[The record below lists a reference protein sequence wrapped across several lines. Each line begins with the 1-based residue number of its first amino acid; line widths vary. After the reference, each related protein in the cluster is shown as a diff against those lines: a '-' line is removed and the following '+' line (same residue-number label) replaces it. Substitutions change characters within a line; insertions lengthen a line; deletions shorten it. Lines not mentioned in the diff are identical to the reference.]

1 MKQLDITIGIT
12 AFNAEETLA
21 AAIESA
27 LAQDR
32 ETFEIIVVNDASEDG
47 TAAIAGQFEKRD
59 PRVRVLKTP
68 RNSGVA
74 AARNIIVREARGDF
88 IAFFDDDDVSAPDR
102 LRRQCERIIA
112 YENTFAKGAPVI
124 CHAARHQRYPD
135 GSLRYEPTPGMMPD
149 RVVPH
154 GEEVAAHILF
164 NRPVRGGSG
173 SLATCAQMAR
183 TQMYREMGGFD
194 ESFRRYEDT
203 EFCLRLAL
211 AGGHFAGL
219 AEPLVTQT
227 MTLASDKK
235 LTEERFYALKL
246 YEKHRPQLEEE
257 NRYDFDRAWI
267 GAKFDFLGGDRKRF
281 ILQLCALAAHHP
293 FLTAQRLFF
302 ALPNIGY
309 NIAFRKLHAAPSR

>member
-68 RNSGVA
+68 RNNGVA

-183 TQMYREMGGFD
+183 TQMYREMG
-194 ESFRRYEDT
+194 
-203 EFCLRLAL
+203 
-211 AGGHFAGL
+211 
-219 AEPLVTQT
+219 LVTQT
-227 MTLASDKK
+227 MTQASDKK

-281 ILQLCALAAHHP
+281 VLQLCALAARHP

-302 ALPNIGY
+302 ALPNIRY
-309 NIAFRKLHAAPSR
+309 NVAFSKLHAVPPR

>member
-1 MKQLDITIGIT
+1 
-12 AFNAEETLA
+12 
-21 AAIESA
+21 
-27 LAQDR
+27 
-32 ETFEIIVVNDASEDG
+32 
-47 TAAIAGQFEKRD
+47 
-59 PRVRVLKTP
+59 
-68 RNSGVA
+68 
-74 AARNIIVREARGDF
+74 
-88 IAFFDDDDVSAPDR
+88 
-102 LRRQCERIIA
+102 
-112 YENTFAKGAPVI
+112 
-124 CHAARHQRYPD
+124 
-135 GSLRYEPTPGMMPD
+135 MMPD
-149 RVVPH
+149 RMVTY
-154 GEEVAAHILF
+154 GEEMAAHILF

-183 TQMYREMGGFD
+183 TQTYRTLGGFD
-194 ESFRRYEDT
+194 ETFRRYEDT

-235 LTEERFYALKL
+235 LAEERFYALML
-246 YEKHRPQLEEE
+246 YEKHRALLEEKH
-257 NRYDFDRAWI
+257 RYDFDRAWI